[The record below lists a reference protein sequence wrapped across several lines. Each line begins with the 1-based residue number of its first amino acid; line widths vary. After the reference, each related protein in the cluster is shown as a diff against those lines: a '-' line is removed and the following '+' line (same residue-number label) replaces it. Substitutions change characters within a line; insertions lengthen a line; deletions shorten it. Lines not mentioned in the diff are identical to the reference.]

1 MVTTQHGRRTTS
13 LTTRTVALLCLAI
26 VFAATSLQAAHIC
39 GPTLLPSTVDGTSIN
54 PNDSTATVIC
64 LSCITAHS
72 TAPVAI
78 IATPAPVSD
87 TSLQVPAAEPNG
99 KSAQDTFALYV
110 RPPPV
115 A

>member
-1 MVTTQHGRRTTS
+1 MVTTQHGRRKTS
-13 LTTRTVALLCLAI
+13 LTTRTVGLLCLAI
-26 VFAATSLQAAHIC
+26 VFAATTLQAAHVC
-39 GPTLLPSTVDGTSIN
+39 GPTLVPSRADGTSIHA
-54 PNDSTATVIC
+54 NDSTSTVIC

-72 TAPVAI
+72 TASVAI
-78 IATPAPVSD
+78 VATPAPASD
-87 TSLQVPAAEPNG
+87 VRLQAPTVEPNG

>member
-1 MVTTQHGRRTTS
+1 
-13 LTTRTVALLCLAI
+13 LLCLAI
-26 VFAATSLQAAHIC
+26 VFAATTLQAAHIC
-39 GPTLLPSTVDGTSIN
+39 GPTLLPSRADGTSIN
-54 PNDSTATVIC
+54 PNDSTSTVIC

-72 TAPVAI
+72 TAPIVI
-78 IATPAPVSD
+78 IATPVPVSD
-87 TSLQVPAAEPNG
+87 VRPQAPNAEPNG

>member
-1 MVTTQHGRRTTS
+1 MVTRQHGRRTKS

-26 VFAATSLQAAHIC
+26 VFAATTLQAAHVC
-39 GPTLLPSTVDGTSIN
+39 GPTLLPSTADGTSIHA
-54 PNDSTATVIC
+54 NDSTSTVIC

-72 TAPVAI
+72 TASVAI

-87 TSLQVPAAEPNG
+87 VRPQARTAEPNG

-110 RPPPV
+110 RPPP
-115 A
+115 AA

>member
-1 MVTTQHGRRTTS
+1 MVKTEHGMRPQS

-26 VFAATSLQAAHIC
+26 VFAATTLQAAHVC
-39 GPTLLPSTVDGTSIN
+39 GPTLNLTRADGSAIHS
-54 PNDSTATVIC
+54 NDSTSTVIC
-64 LSCITAHS
+64 LTCITAHS

-78 IATPAPVSD
+78 IATP
-87 TSLQVPAAEPNG
+87 VPASDVRLQAPTAKPNG